1 MSDVSQE
8 LAALVKSG
16 LAPKKFSTGSKGFYA
31 NGKITLEG
39 ASYQANAM
47 AVLLGSRGNPR
58 VKVQA
63 STEEITAALT
73 VMIQAGVPAC
83 EFRSGNTGYRV
94 QGKVEAHGQRFQ
106 ASAQAVR
113 LS

>member
-8 LAALVKSG
+8 LAALVKSE
-16 LAPKKFSTGSKGFYA
+16 LAAKTFSTGSKGFHA
-31 NGKITLEG
+31 NGKITLDG
-39 ASYQANAM
+39 ARYQANAM
-47 AVLLGSRGNPR
+47 AVLLGSKGNPR

-63 STEEITAALT
+63 SAEEITAALT
-73 VMIQAGVPAC
+73 AMIQAGVPAC
-83 EFRSGNTGYRV
+83 QFRSGNSGYGV

>member
-1 MSDVSQE
+1 
-8 LAALVKSG
+8 
-16 LAPKKFSTGSKGFYA
+16 
-31 NGKITLEG
+31 
-39 ASYQANAM
+39 
-47 AVLLGSRGNPR
+47 VLLGSKGNPR

>member
-1 MSDVSQE
+1 MSDVNQE
-8 LAALVKSG
+8 LATLVKSE

-31 NGKITLEG
+31 NGKLIFDG
-39 ASYQANAM
+39 ARYQANVM
-47 AVLLGSRGNPR
+47 AVLLGSKDNPR
-58 VKVQA
+58 ARVQA
-63 STEEITAALT
+63 SAEEITAALT
-73 VMIQAGVPAC
+73 AMIEAGVPAC
-83 EFRSGNTGYRV
+83 TFRSGKTGYRV